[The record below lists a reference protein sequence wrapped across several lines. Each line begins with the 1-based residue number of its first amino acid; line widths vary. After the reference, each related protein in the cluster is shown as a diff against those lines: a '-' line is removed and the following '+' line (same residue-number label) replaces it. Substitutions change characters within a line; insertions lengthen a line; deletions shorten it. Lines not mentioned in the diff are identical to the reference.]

1 MQIAVTE
8 GRQNSVLETDG
19 SGTSMRCDVIPKRS
33 PEFYPTKHSPA
44 TLAVVLC
51 SVYHFI
57 RHTPVF
63 LSDGRSLTV
72 FGPSSVSAADG
83 DADNH
88 VEAHDVKMI
97 HNGLLWRHLASNFA
111 FRQREVIYDNTKEMR
126 SDCYLCLVGLGRPIR
141 AVK

>member
-1 MQIAVTE
+1 M
-8 GRQNSVLETDG
+8 
-19 SGTSMRCDVIPKRS
+19 
-33 PEFYPTKHSPA
+33 
-44 TLAVVLC
+44 AVVLC
-51 SVYHFI
+51 SVFHFI

-88 VEAHDVKMI
+88 VEAHDVKMM

-111 FRQREVIYDNTKEMR
+111 FRQREVTYNSTNQVR
-126 SDCYLCLVGLGRPIR
+126 SDFCLCLVGLGRPMR